1 MANEKSIVEAMRA
14 LEFACVEAVCL
25 GETLTI
31 PDAAPPWAHLFQFQ
45 ADRIS
50 QAAEA
55 LERLINREVLPLVRD
70 FESVRAGVKK

>member
-1 MANEKSIVEAMRA
+1 MRSLSLKQCVLWSLRASRLSA
-14 LEFACVEAVCL
+14 LGNADD
-25 GETLTI
+25 